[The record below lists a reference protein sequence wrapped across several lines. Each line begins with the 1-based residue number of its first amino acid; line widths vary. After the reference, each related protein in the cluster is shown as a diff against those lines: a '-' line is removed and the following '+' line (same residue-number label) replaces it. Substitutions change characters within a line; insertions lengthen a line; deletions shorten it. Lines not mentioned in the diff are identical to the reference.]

1 MTQLYMRMLDRILTP
16 ILLLLA
22 VWLFFRGHNSP
33 GGGFIAGLAAAAAF
47 QLQILSRGGDFV
59 RGTVG
64 PFLQPMTGVGFALT
78 NISAL
83 MGLIH
88 GDFFQARWIFL
99 TVGPVELELGTPQLF
114 DLGVFLVVMSVVV
127 SYLLSLGPSGNTG

>member
-1 MTQLYMRMLDRILTP
+1 
-16 ILLLLA
+16 
-22 VWLFFRGHNSP
+22 
-33 GGGFIAGLAAAAAF
+33 
-47 QLQILSRGGDFV
+47 
-59 RGTVG
+59 
-64 PFLQPMTGVGFALT
+64 MTGVGFALT